1 MKQPLRI
8 LIPYDFSRHSEE
20 TLDFALGLK
29 HAYTCSYLLLHVIP
43 DVHQDGMAMLWDEPS
58 EQTENRLAEAEKALC
73 GIAGRLQAVDESL
86 QTEALISCGI
96 PFREI
101 CRVADENN
109 IQLIVIGTH
118 GRTGLSHLLMGSTA
132 ERVVQHAACP
142 VLSVKPKF
150 H

>member
-1 MKQPLRI
+1 MKQPLRV

-20 TLDFALGLK
+20 TLNFAIGLN
-29 HAYTCSYLLLHVIP
+29 HAYACSYLLLHVIP
-43 DVHQDGMAMLWDEPS
+43 GANQDGMAMLWDEPS
-58 EQTENRLAEAEKALC
+58 GQIEHRQVEAKKALF
-73 GIAGRLQAVDESL
+73 GIAERLQSLDENL
-86 QTEALISCGI
+86 QTDVLISSGI